1 MNLNAEDIDVKKP
14 LKYTQMTHF
23 EKLSEDNNMPE
34 GYMSSEEFR
43 KRAFEKANKFCDKH
57 GIL

>member
-1 MNLNAEDIDVKKP
+1 MDVRSL
-14 LKYTQMTHF
+14 LKDRVRF
-23 EKLSEDNNMPE
+23 ENPSEENVAPE

-43 KRAFEKANKFCDKH
+43 KRAFEKVNNFCDKH